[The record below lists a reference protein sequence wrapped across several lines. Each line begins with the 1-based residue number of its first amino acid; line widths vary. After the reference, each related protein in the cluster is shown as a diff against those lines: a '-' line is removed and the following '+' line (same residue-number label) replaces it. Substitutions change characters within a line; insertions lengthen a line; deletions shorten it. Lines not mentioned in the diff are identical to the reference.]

1 MGVYVYCVI
10 RLLGLCGFNELA
22 RHFIA
27 VWTAGIL
34 GADGYLTFSTGKA
47 VANASHVHAYS
58 LRNARRQRGGT
69 AVSHFLIYR
78 DMGVHRALG
87 LSAAFPDVFANAQ
100 QYAYGQL
107 VIQESALYVPALC
120 YPRPGLK
127 ANYVPNLYA
136 EPSGILCGLH
146 LPSALELVGGW
157 ALYKLYRTRWW
168 DYTDKPFN
176 IGGYVCLEFSLM
188 WGVGAMVMIK
198 AIHPTIAAL
207 VNIIPPLVGFVL
219 MCLLYA
225 VYAADV
231 VATAIA
237 ASDLAQEL
245 DALEKVADSMHAV
258 SDAMTEILG
267 TTALDMDQKMDES
280 RLQLKL
286 AAAEARDSYDKL
298 SPREAASTMRTRAD
312 EAMEAARRASQ
323 TARLNAAEAAKAVK
337 LAAQGKAEQTTAF
350 LQLEQLKE
358 ELAAR
363 AQVMQART
371 RRGTHLLGKGR
382 MLRAYPKLKHGQS
395 NRSLS
400 SLLEQLEDE
409 YPDSFN
415 GFGIQ

>member
-1 MGVYVYCVI
+1 MVSFLTGTMV
-10 RLLGLCGFNELA
+10 CGFSLYHILA
-22 RHFIA
+22 
-27 VWTAGIL
+27 
-34 GADGYLTFSTGKA
+34 Y
-47 VANASHVHAYS
+47 
-58 LRNARRQRGGT
+58 
-69 AVSHFLIYR
+69 FLIYSC
-78 DMGVHRALG
+78 MGWCLEVIY
-87 LSAAFPDVFANAQ
+87 AAATT
-100 QYAYGQL
+100 GQL
-107 VIQESALYVPALC
+107 VNRGFLNGPVCPIYGFGMIIVLFALTPLQHSVL
-120 YPRPGLK
+120 L
-127 ANYVPNLYA
+127 LYL
-136 EPSGILCGLH
+136 GGVI

-157 ALYKLYRTRWW
+157 ALYKVYHTRWW
-168 DYTDKPFN
+168 DYSDFPFN
-176 IGGYVCLEFSLM
+176 IGGYICLEFCLL
-188 WGVGAMVMIK
+188 WGVGTLVVMRIV
-198 AIHPTIAAL
+198 HPVVADLVAL
-207 VNIIPPLVGFVL
+207 IPPFVGVIL
-219 MCLLYA
+219 MCFLYA
-225 VYAADV
+225 VYAVDV

-237 ASDLAQEL
+237 ASDLAREL

-298 SPREAASTMRTRAD
+298 SPREAASTMRARAD

-323 TARLNAAEAAKAVK
+323 TARLNAAEAARAVK

-382 MLRAYPKLKHGQS
+382 MLRAYPKLKHGQN

-400 SLLEQLEDE
+400 SLLEQLEEE